1 MTWAAALGIVRR
13 FWWAIPIAALT
24 IALHFTRV
32 TLADRT
38 ATLESERKAW
48 TAELLR
54 ADKQRADDQA
64 RWATATSAAL
74 STYAS
79 ALADRQ
85 PLIVRSTDTVREY
98 AQSDAGRVLCRSA
111 DRVRAIDDLDA
122 SLAQPATAGTAGGG
136 GQTVRSD
143 AAAPPTRW

>member
-54 ADKQRADDQA
+54 ADTIRPDGRLRPAPPCPPMRA
-64 RWATATSAAL
+64 RWPIASRSL
-74 STYAS
+74 S
-79 ALADRQ
+79 
-85 PLIVRSTDTVREY
+85 
-98 AQSDAGRVLCRSA
+98 
-111 DRVRAIDDLDA
+111 
-122 SLAQPATAGTAGGG
+122 
-136 GQTVRSD
+136 
-143 AAAPPTRW
+143 APPIP

>member
-1 MTWAAALGIVRR
+1 MDGRAAPRR
-13 FWWAIPIAALT
+13 
-24 IALHFTRV
+24 H
-32 TLADRT
+32 
-38 ATLESERKAW
+38 
-48 TAELLR
+48 
-54 ADKQRADDQA
+54 DQA

-98 AQSDAGRVLCRSA
+98 AQSDAGRVLCRPA

-122 SLAQPATAGTAGGG
+122 SLAQSATAGAAGGG
-136 GQTVRSD
+136 GQVVRSG
-143 AAAPPTRW
+143 AAAPPAGR